1 MLLRLWNRLKKF
13 ASACWY
19 GIRYFDCSVHFMLIE
34 QKVKLIESR
43 NEYVQSSSFYLH
55 AVSSAGIY
63 EKGI

>member
-1 MLLRLWNRLKKF
+1 
-13 ASACWY
+13 
-19 GIRYFDCSVHFMLIE
+19 MLIE